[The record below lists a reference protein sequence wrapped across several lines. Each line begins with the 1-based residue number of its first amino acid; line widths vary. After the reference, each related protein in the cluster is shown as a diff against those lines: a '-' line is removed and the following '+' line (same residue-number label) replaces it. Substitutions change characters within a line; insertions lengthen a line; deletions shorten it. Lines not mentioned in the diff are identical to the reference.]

1 MNAMKTIT
9 QRQALSRMVEYLEL
23 MVAIPH
29 SLSKTERSIR
39 SAEYRMLAVLGTN
52 FQEEYVDDLLQFLIQ
67 DIKSKL

>member
-1 MNAMKTIT
+1 MKTIT

-23 MVAIPH
+23 MVTIPRN
-29 SLSKTERSIR
+29 LPKTERAIR

-52 FQEEYVDDLLQFLIQ
+52 FQEEYVNDCIGFLIE